1 MEMCSENNLNDKL
14 TRSPSAKL
22 ANTGLACLALTFF
35 IACDMPPPEVG
46 MDAENSNKIAALE
59 FSLGV
64 VDNLLGGDTQAFL
77 DAHNEEIHIVGDN
90 EVYRPED
97 LLLGA
102 SAIADLPILAP
113 SEAESLIAYQQN
125 YEPRLLSLSA
135 YLEEFDFEMGAGWS
149 VEEES
154 YVFIGN
160 HFIGENRLPADH
172 LFNFVI
178 TENQDGWSVSG
189 LLSE

>member
-1 MEMCSENNLNDKL
+1 MEMCSENNLKDNLANKF
-14 TRSPSAKL
+14 RAKL
-22 ANTGLACLALTFF
+22 VTTVLACSTLTFF
-35 IACDMPPPEVG
+35 TACELPPPEVG
-46 MDAENSNKIAALE
+46 MDGENSNKMAALE

-64 VDNLLGGDTQAFL
+64 VDNILGGDTQAFL
-77 DAHNEEIHIVGDN
+77 DAHNEEIHVVGDN

-102 SAIADLPILAP
+102 SAIADLPVLAP
-113 SEAESLIAYQQN
+113 SEAESLISFQQN

-135 YLEEFDFEMGAGWS
+135 YLEEFDFEMGSGWS
-149 VEEES
+149 ADEES

-160 HFIGENRLPADH
+160 HFIGETRLPADH

-178 TENQDGWSVSG
+178 TENQGGWSISG